1 MKNHSSLKKVLA
13 TAISVATVVMLFAGC
28 KPSSTGTPNASEQPG
43 TSAATLQTLDFS
55 TVMTSF
61 TEGQNKS
68 DNWDRTNI
76 IATDTTTTATIAAPR
91 GETNPV
97 VMLKGNSGTLV
108 ATSTTSGTLTT
119 DPAKDSYFASAVLLK
134 DGTPAQYGDGI
145 FKFKMKLSE
154 PQADQLNSA
163 VIFKDSAPFNTLAD
177 DSVTKA
183 LAIVTVG
190 GDVQI
195 QRNYTDASG
204 KLVKQDVVKDTKVNV
219 GDGKYHYFILAMQ
232 DVSTG
237 TNVKLWIDGAVAYSG
252 VVTGVTGTGA
262 IQLLNNSTPMFD
274 KAGNPLIKEGRTAG
288 TFASITA
295 CGESYVGGYDDGP
308 AVSAI
313 TLDAVK

>member
-28 KPSSTGTPNASEQPG
+28 KPSGTGTPNASEQPG
-43 TSAATLQTLDFS
+43 TSAATLQTFDFS

-91 GETNPV
+91 DETTSV
-97 VMLKGNSGTLV
+97 VMLKGNSGKLE

-119 DPAKDSYFASAVLLK
+119 DPTKDSYFASAVLLK
-134 DGTPAQYGDGI
+134 DGAPAQYGDGI
-145 FKFKMKLSE
+145 FKFKMRLSA
-154 PQADQLNSA
+154 PQAGELNSA
-163 VIFKDSAPFNTLAD
+163 VIFKDAAPFNTLSD
-177 DSVTKA
+177 DNVTKA

-190 GDVQI
+190 GTVQI

-204 KLVKQDVVKDTKVNV
+204 TLVKQDVVKDTGVSLN
-219 GDGKYHYFILAMQ
+219 DGKYHYFILAMQ

-237 TNVKLWIDGAVAYSG
+237 TNVKLWIDGNVVYSG
-252 VVTGVTGTGA
+252 VVTGVTGAGA
-262 IQLLNNSTPMFD
+262 IQLINNSTPMFD
-274 KAGNPLIKEGRTAG
+274 KAGNPLIKAGRTEG
-288 TFASITA
+288 TFATVTA
-295 CGESYVGGYDDGP
+295 CNETYVGGYDDGP